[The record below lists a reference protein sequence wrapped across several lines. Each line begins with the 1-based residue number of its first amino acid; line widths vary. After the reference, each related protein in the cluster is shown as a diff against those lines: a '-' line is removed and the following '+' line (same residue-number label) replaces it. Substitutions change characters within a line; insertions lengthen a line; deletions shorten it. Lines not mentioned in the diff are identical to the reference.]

1 MNNMAIEGE
10 SNYRYFNLGSAA
22 SVLDKLKECENAIVC
37 INDNGCEEYNSSK
50 LEICNVL

>member
-10 SNYRYFNLGSAA
+10 SNYIYFNLKSAA
-22 SVLDKLKECENAIVC
+22 DVLDKLKECENAIIC
-37 INDNGCEEYNSSK
+37 INDNGCEEYDSFK